1 MSDKPKIGIYWCSSC
16 GGCEEAIV
24 DLNEG
29 ILDVV
34 AAVDIM
40 FWPVALD
47 FKYDDVRKMKDGE
60 LLASFI
66 NGAVRLSEQEDIVKL
81 LRQKSQL
88 IFAFGS
94 CAHMG
99 GIPGLANMNDRESIF
114 KRVYLEMES
123 NDNPDNTVPQTESL
137 VNGKYKAELP
147 EFYNSVYPL
156 DQIIDVDYYIPGC
169 APQPQTISDAF
180 TAILEGKLPEKGSV
194 LAPSKS
200 LCDTCPRKETKP
212 DKLTIDIFR
221 RPHLYDKLDD
231 GKCFLE
237 AGIICM
243 GPATRS
249 GCGERCINANMPCRG
264 CYGPMDGVKDQG
276 LSMMNAL
283 ASIIK
288 PDKEK
293 DIQIVLESLPDSI
306 VPFYMYGLPSSIM
319 FRKRMKKE

>member
-16 GGCEEAIV
+16 GGCEEAII

-66 NGAVRLSEQEDIVKL
+66 NGGVRLSEQEDIVKL

-114 KRVYLEMES
+114 KRVYIEMES
-123 NDNPDNTVPQTESL
+123 NDNPDNTVPETESL

-169 APQPQTISDAF
+169 APQPQTILDAF

-200 LCDTCPRKETKP
+200 LCDSCPRKETKP

-231 GKCFLE
+231 GKCCLE

-264 CYGPMDGVKDQG
+264 CYGPPDGVKDQG
-276 LSMMNAL
+276 LSMMSAL

-288 PDKEK
+288 PDGEK
-293 DIQIVLESLPDSI
+293 DIQSVLESLPDSI
-306 VPFYMYGLPSSIM
+306 IPFYMYGLPSSIM
-319 FRKRMKKE
+319 FRKKMLKE